1 MKMDNYGDFYQA
13 LHGLNQFY
21 ADKNSP
27 ASDAAAA
34 FLISKEIAVEIRTYA
49 RELLQDKKVEYIML
63 KKELDIIG
71 GKTERGRKRM
81 ECMELHRTREE
92 MDELREIIKE
102 AEKQLLLAYQ
112 TK

>member
-1 MKMDNYGDFYQA
+1 
-13 LHGLNQFY
+13 
-21 ADKNSP
+21 
-27 ASDAAAA
+27 
-34 FLISKEIAVEIRTYA
+34 
-49 RELLQDKKVEYIML
+49 
-63 KKELDIIG
+63 
-71 GKTERGRKRM
+71 M